1 MHTVVLFHQIQS
13 GDKMKDGGF
22 EINAEI
28 GTKDPCGGTVTRFR
42 RVRGRSGGGADL
54 RLSDAVRYLLYCQ
67 SVPFS
72 SAVIASPSKT
82 NSPRTMSL
90 VENFFF
96 PARLNTSLFDVL
108 LFTSHTL
115 LFFFPPLLA
124 HHKKVRRVNILS
136 PFSRP
141 GGPKP
146 SVPVRAVGFIV
157 IEHMLAVF
165 L

>member
-1 MHTVVLFHQIQS
+1 MKKWHAYSCSFSPNTIW
-13 GDKMKDGGF
+13 DKMKDSGF
-22 EINAEI
+22 EIKAEI

-90 VENFFF
+90 VENFF
-96 PARLNTSLFDVL
+96 S
-108 LFTSHTL
+108 
-115 LFFFPPLLA
+115 PP
-124 HHKKVRRVNILS
+124 V
-136 PFSRP
+136 
-141 GGPKP
+141 
-146 SVPVRAVGFIV
+146 
-157 IEHMLAVF
+157 
-165 L
+165 

>member
-1 MHTVVLFHQIQS
+1 MWR
-13 GDKMKDGGF
+13 
-22 EINAEI
+22 NR
-28 GTKDPCGGTVTRFR
+28 DPLSPCTRSERRRRRSAALGCGPIFTLLSERAVFFCCYRESEQNKFPQNNE
-42 RVRGRSGGGADL
+42 SGGKL
-54 RLSDAVRYLLYCQ
+54 
-67 SVPFS
+67 
-72 SAVIASPSKT
+72 
-82 NSPRTMSL
+82 
-90 VENFFF
+90 FF

-115 LFFFPPLLA
+115 LFFFFPLLA
-124 HHKKVRRVNILS
+124 HHKKVQRVNILS